1 MQMQGGKNMLKKIS
15 KRDKTEELEWQ
26 SEVLEKIL
34 ILTMCVASIAGL
46 IFTIISVVLIRN
58 KLFVLFMI
66 PYSIIF
72 ILIGLMY
79 LKKNLAKT
87 KIQVEENVKS
97 DKKQKIL
104 DYIRKKEFSKLSI
117 IDEEL
122 IQKIIQESIKNETI
136 NIEELINNS
145 IYITIKNNPPI
156 YLMNSNDI
164 LNYFDITD

>member
-1 MQMQGGKNMLKKIS
+1 MQGGKNMLKKIS

-79 LKKNLAKT
+79 LRKNLAKT